1 MPNQDTQKGPFTYSP
16 VINEDD
22 DSSRDATKN
31 VYKQERGG
39 SPRLW
44 TPFFLRRPVMLSFLL
59 LFVAILCSLVALY
72 TYTQREHR
80 SLGIETDGSRY
91 YYLWT
96 YGPTAVFMLL
106 TAGWTQV
113 EYRASQSMPWVLM
126 LRGPT
131 PASESI
137 FLDYLSNWNVVSLYK
152 SLRRGHYL
160 VALCVTGSLL
170 LNGLTVF
177 STGLFE
183 LDTVRVTQVADLTV
197 THKFDGAQFDPVVND
212 GKAYTAC
219 LGYTKNVIDPPIGL
233 HDPYVYPPFRSAKHT
248 AADNDTM
255 IANAEYEAELEIFTP
270 TIQCQEATTTIA
282 PSHARFDPQD
292 NSEVYEADGC
302 RVAPTGI
309 PLALMRGDKFGMD
322 ADVAGCQG
330 QTLSNDGKHP
340 PEVDWNVDWRLW
352 VSIAQTMSQHS
363 NNYSTDGWE
372 THEVRGVMC
381 KMHYNMSR
389 APVRIWR
396 EPGQSAILSSINASD
411 LTAIEP
417 IANVSD
423 GKLLYAAHQSI
434 GAAID
439 YSSDTG
445 SEYVFAAGD
454 SLEKLWNSSAAL
466 AAAVEK
472 SYSCIARQ
480 LAKDSLLVQE
490 PHSVQ
495 GTERTTDQRLFVR
508 ELSFSLM
515 VALLGL
521 LIIVVCLLL
530 VFFIP
535 VAVCPRDTGC
545 IGGLATVFAQSPDF
559 MSKFRGSALM
569 TTTQMA
575 GSPLG
580 QAQYTSSV
588 TNTGSYTIMSDNSS
602 PNAGLAETTP
612 HWWRPLSTSWSIWIP
627 LVAAP
632 LTVIIALEV
641 VYHISTSSRGITL
654 VEGKS
659 SYIHYIWVYIPALI
673 MFAIRCLFQTVEF
686 GARVFQPYLLLRR
699 GAAAADKTILENQL
713 RKVAIYGVFDSL
725 RKRQWALAAA
735 TIALL
740 LAAITPIVVSGLYMV
755 QASAPTSPRNLTRID
770 RWNLGD
776 PNPGSAAGSKY
787 YDELQPVDAK
797 IPGMI
802 MYLNLSYP
810 QWTYKDLAFPQV
822 RLADADGAQEQGYI
836 EARLPAL
843 RGRLDCAEVKSPNCS
858 YQDDY
863 APYILTCDDVECS
876 GSVFTSVGR
885 TNAVEYFSAGSVGSS
900 NYDPGKNCPD
910 NRLLFGKWFPGETP
924 MQKLVVSCDARIE
937 EVDVDVRLQVPSFT
951 LDPDFEPRV
960 IEGSAKED
968 IRTNRSSFPG
978 FDSMK
983 EFLFTPET
991 YPDGQFPETNNQL
1004 IDVDVL
1010 MRAAIYGVDGVPAEE
1025 LLNADKLISRVNEV
1039 WGIIMAQ
1046 LYNSGGRQ
1054 PFDQPF
1060 NHSWSVLPLD
1070 DAVPTYS
1077 AVFYDGR
1084 KYLVQSEVS
1093 TRILDG
1099 LLATMVV
1106 CGVVSIAL
1114 LQTKEVL
1121 PKNPCSIGAVAS
1133 LLHGS
1138 RLLGPDVIP
1147 KGAEWCSDYELKR
1160 RGIFQ
1165 GQKFTMGWWTDRKI
1179 GGYNPVS
1186 YTSNE
1191 GDLHP
1196 SGGMGSASGDD
1207 ISVSD
1212 IDRDDSRVNERTGI
1226 PLEVQSSLV
1235 PSDEEG
1241 NSKAHEI
1248 RYRH

>member
-1 MPNQDTQKGPFTYSP
+1 MSNQGAPKGRFTYSP
-16 VINEDD
+16 VITEDEA
-22 DSSRDATKN
+22 SSRDAIEKN
-31 VYKQERGG
+31 VLKEDRGS

-44 TPFFLRRPVMLSFLL
+44 TPFFLQRPVMLSFLL

-72 TYTQREHR
+72 KYTQREHR

-96 YGPTAVFMLL
+96 YGPTAVFMIL

-113 EYRASQSMPWVLM
+113 EYRAAQLMPWVLM
-126 LRGPT
+126 LRGRT

-137 FLDYLSNWNVVSLYK
+137 FLDYLSNWNVVSLYR
-152 SLRRGHYL
+152 SLRQGHYL

-183 LDTVRVTQVADLTV
+183 LDTIRVTQAADLTV
-197 THKFDGAQFDPVVND
+197 THKFDGTQFDPVVND
-212 GKAYTAC
+212 GKVYTAC

-233 HDPYVYPPFRSAKHT
+233 HDPYVYPPFQSAKHT
-248 AADNDTM
+248 SADNYTM
-255 IANAEYEAELEIFTP
+255 VANDEYETDLEIFTP

-309 PLALMRGDKFGMD
+309 PLALMRDGKIGLD

-340 PEVDWNVDWRLW
+340 PEVDWDVDWRLW
-352 VSIAQTMSQHS
+352 VSIAQTMSRRS

-381 KMHYNMSR
+381 KMHYNMSH

-396 EPGQSAILSSINASD
+396 EPGQSTILSSINATD
-411 LTAIEP
+411 LRAVDP

-423 GKLLYAAHQSI
+423 GKLLYATHQSI

-445 SEYVFAAGD
+445 SEYVFAASD
-454 SLEKLWNSSAAL
+454 SLEALWNSSAAL

-490 PHSVQ
+490 PHSVE

-508 ELSFSLM
+508 ELSFGLM
-515 VALLGL
+515 VGLLGL
-521 LIIVVCLLL
+521 LIIDICLLL

-535 VAVCPRDTGC
+535 IAVCPRDTGS

-559 MSKFRGSALM
+559 MSRFKGTGLM
-569 TTTQMA
+569 TITQMVRY
-575 GSPLG
+575 PLG
-580 QAQYTSSV
+580 EAQYTSSV
-588 TNTGSYTIMSDNSS
+588 TNTGSYTITSHSSSSDDKMI
-602 PNAGLAETTP
+602 GLTETTP
-612 HWWRPLSTSWSIWIP
+612 YWWRPLSTSWSIWIP
-627 LVAAP
+627 LVTAP
-632 LTVIIALEV
+632 LAVIIALEV

-699 GAAAADKTILENQL
+699 GAAPPDKTIFENQL

-740 LAAITPIVVSGLYMV
+740 LAAINPIVVSGLYV
-755 QASAPTSPRNLTRID
+755 VKASAPTSPRNLTRID

-822 RLADADGAQEQGYI
+822 KLADSDGPEEQGYI

-843 RGRLDCAEVKSPNCS
+843 RGRLDCAEVKAPNCS
-858 YQDDY
+858 YRDDY
-863 APYILTCDDVECS
+863 APYMLTCDDVECS
-876 GSVFTSVGR
+876 GSLYSSVGR
-885 TNAVEYFSAGSVGSS
+885 TGGVEYFSAGSVGSS
-900 NYDPGKNCPD
+900 NYDPGKNCPE
-910 NRLLFGKWFPGETP
+910 NRLLFGKWFPGDTP
-924 MQKLVVSCDARIE
+924 MQKLVISCNARIE

-951 LDPDFEPRV
+951 FDPGFEPRV
-960 IEGSAKED
+960 IEGSVRED

-978 FDSMK
+978 FDTMQMR
-983 EFLFTPET
+983 EFLFAPET

-1010 MRAAIYGVDGVPAEE
+1010 MRAAIYGVDGVPAED
-1025 LLNADKLISRVNEV
+1025 LLDANRLITRVNEV

-1054 PFDQPF
+1054 AFDQPF

-1070 DAVPTYS
+1070 DTVPTYS

-1099 LLATMVV
+1099 LLAAMVI

-1114 LQTKEVL
+1114 VQTKEVL
-1121 PKNPCSIGAVAS
+1121 PKNPCSIGAVAN
-1133 LLHGS
+1133 
-1138 RLLGPDVIP
+1138 VIP
-1147 KGAEWCSDYELKR
+1147 KGAEWCGDEELKR
-1160 RGIFQ
+1160 RGAFE
-1165 GQKFTMGWWTDRKI
+1165 GRKFTMGWWTDRKI
-1179 GGYNPVS
+1179 DGYNPVS
-1186 YTSNE
+1186 YTNNE
-1191 GDLHP
+1191 RQLHP
-1196 SGGMGSASGDD
+1196 SGDIASAPRDD

-1212 IDRDDSRVNERTGI
+1212 MDSDDERVNERTGI
-1226 PLEVQSSLV
+1226 SPDISSAQST
-1235 PSDEEG
+1235 
-1241 NSKAHEI
+1241 HEI
-1248 RYRH
+1248 RH